1 MESNPKKAP
10 APKTEKTT
18 RKRTAPASTT
28 DAIKTSVEVVT
39 DPHKRLT
46 ASRLREMLAT
56 RKAEMAQAIADAD
69 AADFAAEQAAKD
81 HTTQRTAP
89 RPEARAELAAIPQEI
104 RRLAWTLTALE
115 REWDAVSD
123 DLKMRVQH
131 GAHAGGVGNQLHALY
146 SIDASGCLKNLAVI
160 DLFLRL
166 VRSWPETDAAT
177 DLIDPLLWEVA
188 ELDAAEVEHARRL
201 AEANA
206 EHDRLVAEARARA
219 ELAIMADPAVAESNL
234 RIFKLIHPV
243 V

>member
-1 MESNPKKAP
+1 M
-10 APKTEKTT
+10 
-18 RKRTAPASTT
+18 
-28 DAIKTSVEVVT
+28 
-39 DPHKRLT
+39 
-46 ASRLREMLAT
+46 
-56 RKAEMAQAIADAD
+56 
-69 AADFAAEQAAKD
+69 
-81 HTTQRTAP
+81 
-89 RPEARAELAAIPQEI
+89 
-104 RRLAWTLTALE
+104 
-115 REWDAVSD
+115 
-123 DLKMRVQH
+123 
-131 GAHAGGVGNQLHALY
+131 
-146 SIDASGCLKNLAVI
+146 I

>member
-1 MESNPKKAP
+1 MDKKPKALP
-10 APKTEKTT
+10 APKTTKTPREKSS
-18 RKRTAPASTT
+18 PASTT
-28 DAIKTSVEVVT
+28 DAIKTSVEIVT

-46 ASRLREMLAT
+46 ANRLKEMLAT

-81 HTTQRTAP
+81 HTIKRTPP
-89 RPEARAELAAIPQEI
+89 RPEARAELAAIPHEI

-115 REWDAVSD
+115 KEWDAVSD

-131 GAHAGGVGNQLHALY
+131 AAHAGGEGNQLHALH

-160 DLFLRL
+160 DLFLRV
-166 VRSWPETDAAT
+166 VRSWPETHAAT
-177 DLIDPLLWEVA
+177 DLVDPLLWEVA
-188 ELDAAEVEHARRL
+188 ELDAADAEHARRL

-219 ELAIMADPAVAESNL
+219 ELAIMSDPAVAEANL
-234 RIFKLIHPV
+234 RIFKLIHPMV
-243 V
+243 

>member
-1 MESNPKKAP
+1 MDKKPKALP
-10 APKTEKTT
+10 APKTTKTPREKSS
-18 RKRTAPASTT
+18 PASTT
-28 DAIKTSVEVVT
+28 DAVKTSVEIVT

-81 HTTQRTAP
+81 HTQKIAPP
-89 RPEARAELAAIPQEI
+89 RPEARAELAAIPAEI
-104 RRLAWTLTALE
+104 RRLAWAVTALE

-123 DLKMRVQH
+123 DLKVRVQH
-131 GAHAGGVGNQLHALY
+131 GAHAGGVGNQLHALH
-146 SIDASGCLKNLAVI
+146 SIEASGCLKELAVV
-160 DLFLRL
+160 DLFLRV

-177 DLIDPLLWEVA
+177 NLIDPLLWEVA
-188 ELDAAEVEHARRL
+188 ELDAADIEHARRL

-219 ELAIMADPAVAESNL
+219 ELAIMSDPAIAESNL
-234 RIFKLIHPV
+234 RILKLITPAA
-243 V
+243 